1 MKKSGKKFGSDFAKV
16 DAHRIR
22 ATEYEEIPELTE
34 EMLARGVHKRD
45 GKRMGRPPKADKKVS
60 VHLRLDPDICA
71 AYRAM
76 GKGWQSHMNAVLRDH
91 RPTV

>member
-1 MKKSGKKFGSDFAKV
+1 MKKNGKKFGSDFAKV

-22 ATEYEEIPELTE
+22 ATEYEDIPELTD
-34 EMLARGVHKRD
+34 EMLARGEYKRA
-45 GKRMGRPPKADKKVS
+45 GKRVGRPLKEDKKIS

-71 AYRAM
+71 AYRSM

-91 RPTV
+91 MPLR